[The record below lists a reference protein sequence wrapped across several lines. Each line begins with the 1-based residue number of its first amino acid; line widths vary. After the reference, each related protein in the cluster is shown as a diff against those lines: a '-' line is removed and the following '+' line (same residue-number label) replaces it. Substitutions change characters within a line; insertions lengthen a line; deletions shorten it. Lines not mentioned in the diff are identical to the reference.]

1 MRGFVNE
8 TEPSLCGSIRLPPFW
23 CGPIQPASAMN
34 FSMPLLCLVL
44 LFSLSPSSGVAQE
57 RSRPE
62 PSAEQFAN
70 FLQRFPESDLN
81 KDGTLTMDEVREYRR
96 ASQPERPKGQR
107 PGNAQRLAPTHADVG
122 YGKDPQQ
129 VFDIWLAESKDGTP
143 TPLCLYIH
151 GGGFRG
157 GSKSVSGSVVQQYL
171 EAGISFASFSY
182 RLTQGGLNP
191 YPIPMMDCAR
201 ALQTIRSKSDEWNLD
216 SKRVASYGGSAG
228 AGISLWLAFHDD
240 LANPESDDP
249 IARQS
254 TRLVAAATTNG
265 QSTYDMR
272 TFSEWFEVP
281 DLAPHPALT
290 DLYAVKTDED
300 WSSER
305 VLKLMSDA
313 SPITYL
319 TADDPPVFMVYGKG
333 DVPVDADTN
342 PSVWV
347 HHIRLGQK
355 LKEAMAKL
363 YLDCTV
369 SQDGDGKLH
378 EFLMSKLQSSGNE

>member
-1 MRGFVNE
+1 MN
-8 TEPSLCGSIRLPPFW
+8 
-23 CGPIQPASAMN
+23 ASK
-34 FSMPLLCLVL
+34 SLLCLSL
-44 LFSLSPSSGVAQE
+44 WFSLSPSSGIAQE
-57 RSRPE
+57 KPRSG
-62 PSAEQFAN
+62 PSAEQIAN

-81 KDGTLTMDEVREYRR
+81 KDGELTMDEVREYRR
-96 ASQPERPKGQR
+96 ATQAERSEGQR
-107 PGNAQRLAPTHADVG
+107 PGNAQRLAPSHADVA
-122 YGKDPQQ
+122 YGEDPQQ
-129 VFDIWLAESKDGTP
+129 VFDIWLAKSKDGSP

-157 GSKSVSGSVVQQYL
+157 GSKSVSGTVVQQYL
-171 EAGISFASFSY
+171 NAGISFASFSY
-182 RLTQGGLNP
+182 RLTQGGKNP

-201 ALQTIRSKSDEWNLD
+201 ALQSIRAKAREWNLD
-216 SKRVASYGGSAG
+216 AKRVASHGGSAG

-272 TFSEWFEVP
+272 TFSDWFGVP
-281 DLAPHPALT
+281 NLAPHPALT
-290 DLYAVKTDED
+290 DLYAVKSDAD
-300 WSSER
+300 WTSER

-313 SPITYL
+313 SPITHL
-319 TADDPPVFMVYGKG
+319 TADDPPVFMLYGKG

-347 HHIRLGQK
+347 HHIRLGHK
-355 LKEAMAKL
+355 LKEAMAELK
-363 YLDCTV
+363 LDCTV
-369 SQDGDGKLH
+369 TQDGDGKLH
-378 EFLMSKLQSSGNE
+378 EFLMGKLRREE